1 MEEFENVRLEET
13 LGSPLIMFT
22 TEEIETE
29 NLSQVVNIAAQAFQ
43 NETQES
49 LILEQLDEEQVKN
62 DTSDLIEEKFLAEN
76 QPVVLNVTKLA
87 DE

>member
-1 MEEFENVRLEET
+1 MEEVETVRLEET

-22 TEEIETE
+22 TEEIESE

-49 LILEQLDEEQVKN
+49 LILEQLDEEQVNN

-76 QPVVLNVTKLA
+76 QSVVLNVTKLT

>member
-1 MEEFENVRLEET
+1 MEEVETVRLEET

-22 TEEIETE
+22 TEEIEAE

-49 LILEQLDEEQVKN
+49 LILEQLDEEQVNN

-76 QPVVLNVTKLA
+76 QPVLLNVTKLA

>member
-1 MEEFENVRLEET
+1 MEEVETVRLEET

-49 LILEQLDEEQVKN
+49 LILEQLDEEQVN
-62 DTSDLIEEKFLAEN
+62 DDTSDLIEEKFLAEN
-76 QPVVLNVTKLA
+76 QPVLLDVTKLA